1 MKRLTLEG
9 SVKGHNS
16 HVVGPT
22 ESQVMLKALLCAIA
36 VLTLA
41 MTRSVNAQE
50 PAISPSIQ
58 LPGTECDVVLG
69 KVKFRHPANCSELAL
84 LAAIETWLS
93 VEFDLPTVRKHPG
106 LKLVSPVEIAGLRLN
121 GLFPN
126 PGTEIAANDPGT
138 SSAQGDTVAV
148 YHDATQTIYLPV
160 GWSGSTPAELSVL
173 VHEMVHHFQHLLG
186 LKHECPQER
195 EKLAYIAQDRWLGLF
210 GHSLADDFALDPFS
224 LFVKTTCF

>member
-1 MKRLTLEG
+1 MLT
-9 SVKGHNS
+9 
-16 HVVGPT
+16 
-22 ESQVMLKALLCAIA
+22 AFLCAIA
-36 VLTLA
+36 LLTLA
-41 MTRSVNAQE
+41 MARSVNAQE
-50 PAISPSIQ
+50 PATSPPVQ
-58 LPGTECDVVLG
+58 VPGTECHIVLDG
-69 KVKFRHPANCSELAL
+69 AQFRQPANCSELVL

-93 VEFDLPTVRKHPG
+93 VEFDLPIVREHPR
-106 LKLVSPVEIAGLRLN
+106 LKLVSPVEIAGLRLK

-126 PGTEIAANDPGT
+126 PGTEIAANE

-148 YHDATQTIYLPV
+148 YHDATQTIYLPK

-173 VHEMVHHFQHLLG
+173 VHEMVHHFQNLLG

-224 LFVKTTCF
+224 LFVKTTCFY